1 MLKEATGFFFRLD
14 KTKVLLFT
22 AGLVALVAVVDWSV
36 GNTVSLGVLYILP
49 MMLGALV
56 LRPGDTAVLAVLCA
70 FLRFCFDV
78 PSSHTEAWL
87 RFLFASLSY
96 FASGLFVTALV
107 RNREMMVANL
117 ARVEREQALRR
128 EAEEQIRVLV
138 ESSPAAILTLDHRG
152 VVLAANQ
159 AAGDLF
165 AIPQGQTVQGRV
177 IASYLPL
184 LSDAL
189 GIGGVSG
196 QFRTSAQC
204 YGRREDGEIFLA
216 QTWFSTYLGSDGKHL
231 AAIVVDS
238 SEEMRDREEQN
249 LRLLVRH
256 NRIAAAA
263 MSHDVRNLCGAVSLL
278 CSNLSGNPYLAE
290 DPDFQGLVTL
300 VKGLEQVA
308 RFDLQSRSQ
317 ETLEEVPLQ
326 AVLDNLRIVIEPG
339 WKELGG
345 TVHWGLPPEIPS
357 VFADPHGLLQAF
369 LNLAQ
374 NSYRAVQQALVRE
387 LTIAVFATHLAADRR
402 VLIAFEDS
410 GPGVAAPELLFQPFQ
425 PGADGTGLGL
435 FISRAVVRS
444 YGGELRF
451 VPCERGSRFIVELQ
465 TVSPAA
471 GVGE

>member
-1 MLKEATGFFFRLD
+1 MLKEATGFFFRLG
-14 KTKVLLFT
+14 KTKVLLAT
-22 AGLVALVAVVDWSV
+22 AGLVLLVAVVDWSV
-36 GNTVSLGVLYILP
+36 GPTISLGVLYILP

-56 LRPGDTAVLAVLCA
+56 LRPGETATLALLCA

-78 PSSHTEAWL
+78 PSSHAEAWL
-87 RFLFASLSY
+87 RSIFASLSY
-96 FASGLFVTALV
+96 FVSGLFVTALV
-107 RNREMMVANL
+107 RNREMMVVNL

-128 EAEEQIRVLV
+128 EAEEQVRVLV
-138 ESSPAAILTLDHRG
+138 ESSPAAILTLDDRG
-152 VVLAANQ
+152 VVLAANR
-159 AAGDLF
+159 AAEDLF
-165 AIPQGQTVQGRV
+165 AIPPGQTVQGRV

-216 QTWFSTYLGSDGKHL
+216 HTWFSTYLGAEGKHL

-263 MSHDVRNLCGAVSLL
+263 VSHDVRNLCGAVTLL
-278 CSNLSGNPYLAE
+278 CTNLSGNPHLSD
-290 DPDFQGLVTL
+290 DPDFQGLVSL
-300 VKGLEQVA
+300 VKGLEHVA
-308 RFDLQSRSQ
+308 GFDLQSRSQ
-317 ETLEEVPLQ
+317 ETLEDVPLQ

-339 WKELGG
+339 WKEAGG
-345 TVHWGLPPEIPS
+345 AVRWCIPPELPRA
-357 VFADPHGLLQAF
+357 FADPHGLLQAF

-374 NSYRAVQQALVRE
+374 NSLRAVQEVSMRE
-387 LTIAVFATHLAADRR
+387 LKIDVSTAPSEER
-402 VLIAFEDS
+402 VLISFEDT

-435 FISRAVVRS
+435 YISRAVVRS

-451 VPCERGSRFIVELQ
+451 EPCERGSRFVVELQ
-465 TVSPAA
+465 AVS
-471 GVGE
+471 